1 MRKIFGL
8 LVKGIS
14 GALSLFSI
22 FIMLYDVCGGNELI
36 FENGFYTKMF
46 IGAIIVGIGFSLPGV
61 VYENENMPY
70 VMRFIIHMGVGCTIF
85 VITGFAVGWIPR
97 GNNLW
102 AGVGVVLAG
111 ILIALFL
118 WFCFWWYY
126 KQEVRKIDEK
136 IKKVNEE
143 KDTEHAAKAML
154 GKEDK

>member
-1 MRKIFGL
+1 
-8 LVKGIS
+8 
-14 GALSLFSI
+14 
-22 FIMLYDVCGGNELI
+22 
-36 FENGFYTKMF
+36 MF

-70 VMRFIIHMGVGCTIF
+70 AMRFIIHMGVGCTIF

-97 GNNLW
+97 GSSPW

-111 ILIALFL
+111 ILTALFL

-143 KDTEHAAKAML
+143 KDAGHAAKAML